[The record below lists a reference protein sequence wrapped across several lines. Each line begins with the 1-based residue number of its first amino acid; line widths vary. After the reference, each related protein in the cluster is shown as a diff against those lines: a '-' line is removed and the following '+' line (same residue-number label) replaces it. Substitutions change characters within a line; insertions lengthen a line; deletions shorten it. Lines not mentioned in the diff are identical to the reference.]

1 MTYSGLELAA
11 LVKMGVAMASAD
23 GKFAEEEKIAIVM
36 ELAAFGVGQS
46 DVEGLLRA
54 SQTMEASQAFGILAS
69 MTTEQKKYATEYLA
83 AIMASDGEIA
93 DSEVKMWQLIC
104 TLGGF
109 PNMNAH
115 EALSFWHSH

>member
-54 SQTMEASQAFGILAS
+54 SQTMEASQAFWYI
-69 MTTEQKKYATEYLA
+69 
-83 AIMASDGEIA
+83 
-93 DSEVKMWQLIC
+93 
-104 TLGGF
+104 
-109 PNMNAH
+109 
-115 EALSFWHSH
+115 SFHDY

>member
-46 DVEGLLRA
+46 DVEGLLRV

-69 MTTEQKKYATEYLA
+69 MTTEQKKYATGYLA

-104 TLGGF
+104 TLGSF
-109 PNMNAH
+109 PTMNAH

>member
-69 MTTEQKKYATEYLA
+69 MTTEQKKYATGYLA

-109 PNMNAH
+109 LNMNAH